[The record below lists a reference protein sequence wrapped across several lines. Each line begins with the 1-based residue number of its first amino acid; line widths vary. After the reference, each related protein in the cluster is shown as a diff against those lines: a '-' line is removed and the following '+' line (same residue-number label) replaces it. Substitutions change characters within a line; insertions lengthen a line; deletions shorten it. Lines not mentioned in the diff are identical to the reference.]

1 MTTLAIRLSP
11 PRLSFGCHLLLLLL
25 FLSWTNSLLVSVMC
39 GHWVLCTVSFVVS
52 SCLDRDF
59 FIYPEWIS
67 CMLFVERLFV
77 LWHAVNVLIVY
88 NSALVFPSCF
98 TGPKVQVEVRGW
110 NLLRSFFYM
119 HTALLMDDAFFK
131 FLRNMS
137 VLFKDSC
144 VISLINSSVYIFIG
158 QLLICLNSYSLPRQL
173 SC

>member
-1 MTTLAIRLSP
+1 
-11 PRLSFGCHLLLLLL
+11 
-25 FLSWTNSLLVSVMC
+25 MC

-110 NLLRSFFYM
+110 NFLRSFFYM

-158 QLLICLNSYSLPRQL
+158 QLLICLNSYVSPGSCHVKQSLLIVFSKCPRDKIFPNPQAF
-173 SC
+173 SRSKQS